1 MRRPSNKG
9 TLDVD
14 QKITSMH
21 EVCVS
26 GRRGEI
32 MEVGAGGSSSALCCC
47 WVCFVFLFFF
57 FGGGGG
63 VAIQSA
69 WSLRGR
75 WQMTDDPCLVS
86 SAALFCF
93 VFLILT
99 LNAGFS
105 VLHTDSEDYCFL
117 KRCRRNYK
125 NVKLLWSQSNRN
137 LLCRHPPPLYRH
149 KSGLSEHL
157 SGDVLGGFFSSII
170 HICTSVQR

>member
-1 MRRPSNKG
+1 
-9 TLDVD
+9 
-14 QKITSMH
+14 
-21 EVCVS
+21 
-26 GRRGEI
+26 
-32 MEVGAGGSSSALCCC
+32 
-47 WVCFVFLFFF
+47 
-57 FGGGGG
+57 
-63 VAIQSA
+63 
-69 WSLRGR
+69 
-75 WQMTDDPCLVS
+75 MTDDPRLVS

-105 VLHTDSEDYCFL
+105 VVHTDSEDYYFL

-157 SGDVLGGFFSSII
+157 SGDVLGGGGVLQSF
-170 HICTSVQR
+170 TSVRLYKDNQDMNQLTYVNTEVMPKVT